1 MRVTSYLALPVLLLA
16 SSALAESS
24 RSASQIAQDAT
35 KLLAEGSY
43 IEAARA
49 YGEAIDLDPTS
60 YVNYYKRAT
69 AYLSAGRNTAALDD
83 FDKIL
88 KINPSFAQAH
98 LQKAKILAKEG
109 EFEKAQ
115 SELKAYGKS
124 KSDNDSTELVHSVT
138 LATGASKSAH
148 KAAKSKDWNVCVD
161 HATKALEV
169 GPNSSELRELRVKC
183 ATELG
188 DVQAV
193 YGDLSRLA
201 SLNPSSITY
210 PLRLSHIA
218 YFLLGSE
225 AATTH
230 IKQCLHYDPD
240 SKPCKAVHKLIRKFE
255 KETAKARNF
264 VEGNVFRQ
272 AIRLFEGE
280 DGLLRKFDN
289 ALEEAMKN
297 QSESEEQT
305 PYLPRQFHPKEKSEM
320 RLELYSLACK
330 AIIGLG
336 DFKKGSKWCE
346 ITLELD
352 ENNVDGLV
360 AKGEKLL
367 KDENWEEAVRV
378 LERAFE
384 NSGRSRED
392 VLNRVR
398 KAQKLLK
405 QSKQKDYYKVL
416 GVPRDADERDI
427 KKAFRK
433 AAKIAHPDVGGSE
446 EKMATLNEAYE
457 VLSNLELRQRYDNG
471 DDPNDPHQGG
481 GGGGH
486 NPFAHHGGGMPF
498 QFFQQGGGFPGGGF
512 PGGGGGGGGGQKF
525 HFQWNG

>member
-16 SSALAESS
+16 SSAIAESS
-24 RSASQIAQDAT
+24 RTATQISQDAG
-35 KLLAEGSY
+35 KLLAAGSY

-69 AYLSAGRNTAALDD
+69 AYLSAGRNGAALDD
-83 FDKIL
+83 FDRIL
-88 KINPSFAQAH
+88 EINPSFAQAH

-109 EFEKAQ
+109 NFEKAQ

-124 KSDNDSTELVHSVT
+124 KSDTESEELAHSLN
-138 LATGASKSAH
+138 LAAAASKSAH
-148 KAAKSKDWNVCVD
+148 NAKQSKDWHVCVD

-169 GPNSSELRELRVKC
+169 GPNSSELRELRLDC

-201 SLNPSSITY
+201 SLNPSSTTY
-210 PLRLSHIA
+210 PLRLAHIA
-218 YFLLGSE
+218 YFLLGSN

-240 SKPCKAVHKLIRKFE
+240 SKPCKTLHRTIKKFE
-255 KETAKARNF
+255 KDTAKIRNF
-264 VEGNVFRQ
+264 VEGNVFRS
-272 AIRLFEGE
+272 AIKILEGE
-280 DGLLRKFDN
+280 DGLIAKFEDV
-289 ALEEAMKN
+289 LEKAMKPN
-297 QSESEEQT
+297 DNGEV
-305 PYLPRQFHPKEKSEM
+305 YLSKYFQPKKTSAS
-320 RLELYSLACK
+320 RLELYELACQS
-330 AIIGLG
+330 IIGIG
-336 DFKKGSKWCE
+336 GEFTKKDRFKWCE

-352 ENNVDGLV
+352 ENNLQGLI

-367 KDENWEEAVRV
+367 KDEQYEEALRI
-378 LERAFE
+378 LEKAFE
-384 NSGRSRED
+384 QTGRQNQD
-392 VLNRVR
+392 VLNRVQ
-398 KAQKLLK
+398 KAQRLLK
-405 QSKQKDYYKVL
+405 QSRQKDYYKVL
-416 GVPRDADERDI
+416 GVPRDADDRTI

-457 VLSNLELRQRYDNG
+457 VLSDPELKQRYDNG
-471 DDPNDPHQGG
+471 DDPNDPHQ
-481 GGGGH
+481 GGGH

-498 QFFQQGGGFPGGGF
+498 QFFQQQGGFPGGGF
-512 PGGGGGGGGGQKF
+512 PGGGGQKF
-525 HFQWNG
+525 HFQWGG